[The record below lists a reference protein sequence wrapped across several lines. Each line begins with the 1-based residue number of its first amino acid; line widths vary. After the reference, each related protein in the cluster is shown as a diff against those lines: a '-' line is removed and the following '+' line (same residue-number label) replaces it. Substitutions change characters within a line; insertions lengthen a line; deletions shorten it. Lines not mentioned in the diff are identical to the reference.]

1 MTSSAAGRPAPR
13 PQFSAHHRASAQRA
27 ALGAG
32 TAAVVVGVL
41 MMLFGSI
48 VVGVLG
54 MLIGGLYA
62 VLLFKGMP
70 PLADGPQTVRALRD
84 LLGAGPHPAS
94 PAGGRPIAGP
104 PPQQP
109 RPGPQIRASHP
120 GAHGASRPDLSRP
133 DLSRAEPATT
143 SIPMARPV
151 YTETMAADPQ
161 TPPATLNAIAGSCP
175 DLWPAL
181 ARNPATYQDLLI
193 WLAGLGD
200 PAVDAE
206 LARRRPPA
214 R

>member
-1 MTSSAAGRPAPR
+1 
-13 PQFSAHHRASAQRA
+13 
-27 ALGAG
+27 
-32 TAAVVVGVL
+32 

-133 DLSRAEPATT
+133 DLSRPDLSRPDLSRAEPATT